1 VKALEYVDLKQS
13 IEAVK
18 RAIEESS
25 ISLQINK
32 VVLVALEKEIEN
44 YQPPLRLNTQK
55 EDKNKITKE
64 RGEGS

>member
-1 VKALEYVDLKQS
+1 MKALEYVDLKQS